1 MLSKA
6 GTRALRH
13 CLDYRRPY
21 CQLSDAAMAGLMH
34 RLLDLLRH
42 RGSQHLM
49 VDAAAALNPDQRA
62 TAYAAAC
69 EIMRSDEPL
78 SPDERNILRHLAST
92 LELGDSVTTPVHAV
106 MDRLH
111 ADLGVETIDES
122 MLTFP

>member
-1 MLSKA
+1 
-6 GTRALRH
+6 
-13 CLDYRRPY
+13 
-21 CQLSDAAMAGLMH
+21 
-34 RLLDLLRH
+34 
-42 RGSQHLM
+42 M

-111 ADLGVETIDES
+111 ADFGVETIDES
-122 MLTFP
+122 MLTLP